1 MEKRCSICK
10 NITESETSPILV
22 MGSFGNPKYLCPD
35 CADDMEAVTESRDYE
50 VIRSAMNRIG
60 EALSRSNSND
70 EEVLDTVNTIFTE
83 ASDRAEKIKAGV
95 YDFEAEEALLDEA
108 AEGEDS
114 IPEELLESEEDRLL
128 DEKEAKTNKKLDT
141 VLTWVMT
148 AVFIAVFVYLGIKIF
163 G

>member
-10 NITESETSPILV
+10 KITESETSPILV

-50 VIRSAMNRIG
+50 VIKAAMTRIG
-60 EALSRSNSND
+60 EALSRSNSD
-70 EEVLDTVNTIFTE
+70 DSEVLDTVNSIFAE

-95 YDFEAEEALLDEA
+95 YDFDAEAVVSDEEEC
-108 AEGEDS
+108 EDT
-114 IPEELLESEEDRLL
+114 IPEDLLESEEDRLL

-141 VLTWVMT
+141 ILTWVMT